1 MGLDRKPVGEPGF
14 WDELYASGN
23 DGWELREP
31 SPALVAWLDGGGR
44 FVVSGGLEMAPALP
58 PSADTRMV
66 PALPP
71 PADAPLVAVPGC
83 GRGHDVRLLA
93 HRGYQAVGFD
103 FAEAAVS
110 EARELAAA
118 EGSAA
123 RFERRDIFTLSA
135 DFAGTFDAVWEYTC
149 FCAIDPARRAE
160 YVEVL
165 RAILRPGGTL
175 LGCFYPL
182 REGGDGPPYPVSLA
196 EVERLLSPGFR
207 VEESR
212 APAASAE
219 RRRGLEWLLRASRL

>member
-14 WDELYASGN
+14 WDELYAGGN
-23 DGWELREP
+23 DGWELHEP
-31 SPALVAWLDGGGR
+31 SPALVAWLAGGGR

-110 EARELAAA
+110 EARGLPAA
-118 EGSAA
+118 EDSAA
-123 RFERRDIFTLSA
+123 RFERRDIFTLAA

-149 FCAIDPARRAE
+149 FCAIDPARRAD

-196 EVERLLSPGFR
+196 EVERLLAPGFR

>member
-14 WDELYASGN
+14 WDELYAGGN
-23 DGWELREP
+23 DGWELHEP
-31 SPALVAWLDGGGR
+31 APGLVAWLDGGGR
-44 FVVSGGLEMAPALP
+44 FTISGGLEMAPALP
-58 PSADTRMV
+58 PSADTRMA

-83 GRGHDVRLLA
+83 GRGHDARLLA
-93 HRGYQAVGFD
+93 RRGYQAVGFD

-110 EARELAAA
+110 EARGLAAA

-123 RFERRDIFTLSA
+123 RFERRDIFTLVA

-160 YVEVL
+160 YVEVV

-196 EVERLLSPGFR
+196 EVERLLAPGFR